1 MAAVPLLG
9 VARWAKTAE
18 NATDYSLQN
27 TVRNMLFL
35 PTTRDEKYQ
44 AKQALDTFFVRLG
57 DVMAAL
63 VVLGGTTA
71 LHLAPSG
78 FALANVGLAALWVL
92 TALAIGRRFRQLT
105 ASA

>member
-1 MAAVPLLG
+1 MNRPHFTLETDARG
-9 VARWAKTAE
+9 VARLTLDRPERHNVLAGATCDALAAAAGRI
-18 NATDYSLQN
+18 NAD
-27 TVRNMLFL
+27 
-35 PTTRDEKYQ
+35 
-44 AKQALDTFFVRLG
+44 
-57 DVMAAL
+57 AAIRV
-63 VVLGGTTA
+63 VVLGGTTV